1 VISMPRSKK
10 GARKPSLF
18 TKFLSAVGGGV
29 IKTGSGTAKAARSV
43 GTTIK
48 TAARREGQGKED
60 EVTRRLRELKR
71 LETLREEE
79 LAAERKLT
87 KEEIE
92 EKIWAERI
100 ELKRPLSERLAESFY
115 GFLKRPAQRMSGFF
129 KGLGDD
135 LFKANMQVAPE
146 RYIALILGMSLI
158 VGGSAFIVIWLLVSP
173 FLALL
178 GGFVGFIFTLMVSRT
193 QPRSRAKGR
202 FGDIN
207 RAIPYALRHM
217 ATQLSSGIGLPE
229 TMTSVSQADYGALSE
244 EFERVIRDMHS
255 GISTEEAL
263 SAMDRR
269 VESDALQRAV
279 RQIQRTMRTGGDLAK
294 ILSVLADETAFDLR
308 MKLRDYVQSLNMLT
322 MIYMFVSAVIPAML
336 IVMMLVMG
344 FMGGAAFPT
353 EVLALL
359 YLVFLPFML
368 FYFVRII
375 RRMEPRV

>member
-1 VISMPRSKK
+1 MPSSRKRV
-10 GARKPSLF
+10 RKPSLF
-18 TKFLSAVGGGV
+18 TKFLSAIGGGV

-43 GTTIK
+43 GSTIK
-48 TAARREGQGKED
+48 TVARRDSQVKED
-60 EVTRRLRELKR
+60 EVARRLRELKR

-115 GFLKRPAQRMSGFF
+115 GFLRRPAQRMSGFF

-146 RYIALILGMSLI
+146 RYVALILGMSLI
-158 VGGSAFIVIWLLVSP
+158 VGVSAFVVIWLLVSP
-173 FLALL
+173 FLAFL

-244 EFERVIRDMHS
+244 EFGRVIRDMHS

-269 VESDALQRAV
+269 VESEALQRAV

-294 ILSVLADETAFDLR
+294 ILSVLADETAFDIR

-336 IVMMLVMG
+336 IVMLLVMG

-353 EVLALL
+353 PVLTLL